1 MEMPGVGVTAVFP
14 AAVCEERMNEGSA
27 VSAAT
32 GRTIAIETTMLLLL
46 LPPGTESLQQKK
58 PRPVEQ
64 RVGPGRAACRC
75 HPPLHL
81 KPGRERCWTSA
92 RVNTVP
98 LAFPYPKCKL
108 SQRLSP
114 FHRFH
119 VSDPSVKCPLTAP
132 GSVPMLSSAVQQQL
146 LSPHPERR
154 LSGGLLLSRI
164 KGCAAAES
172 ARCATPPPRDTDSS

>member
-1 MEMPGVGVTAVFP
+1 MEMSGVGMTAAFP

-32 GRTIAIETTMLLLL
+32 GRSLATETMLLLQL
-46 LPPGTESLQQKK
+46 LPGTESLQQKK

-92 RVNTVP
+92 QVNTVSAA
-98 LAFPYPKCKL
+98 LPYPKCKL
-108 SQRLSP
+108 SQRPSP

-132 GSVPMLSSAVQQQL
+132 GSVPMLSSPVQQQL

-164 KGCAAAES
+164 KGCAARES